1 MAAATAKQISEV
13 TLYTL
18 ENAKKHSDARKA
30 AIAAKPQL
38 KDDVEG
44 MLKWLDE
51 NYPKNPAAM
60 KKQLTT
66 SHETVSTPTQLDS
79 MQAQEQGKAVRGG
92 KGKKRERSS
101 NYVTGSHVERNVT
114 YERIK
119 LSTGALLSLEPA
131 VIKAIKFLDPK
142 MKTDPSIKTSEW
154 CDKAVANWE
163 GQELNNAAI
172 IRCSVINALLE
183 KVQPC

>member
-1 MAAATAKQISEV
+1 VCYQKKLKRITKKLFGVEIKSDDLSDEQCQKIEIYVMNDVKQPPEPEI
-13 TLYTL
+13 T
-18 ENAKKHSDARKA
+18 
-30 AIAAKPQL
+30 
-38 KDDVEG
+38 
-44 MLKWLDE
+44 
-51 NYPKNPAAM
+51 
-60 KKQLTT
+60 LTT
-66 SHETVSTPTQLDS
+66 SHETVPTPTESDS
-79 MQAQEQGKAVRGG
+79 MQVREQEKAVRGG

-114 YERIK
+114 YGRIK

-131 VIKAIKFLDPK
+131 VINAIKFLDPK
-142 MKTDPSIKTSEW
+142 MDDKASIKSSDW
-154 CDKAVANWE
+154 CDKAVANWD